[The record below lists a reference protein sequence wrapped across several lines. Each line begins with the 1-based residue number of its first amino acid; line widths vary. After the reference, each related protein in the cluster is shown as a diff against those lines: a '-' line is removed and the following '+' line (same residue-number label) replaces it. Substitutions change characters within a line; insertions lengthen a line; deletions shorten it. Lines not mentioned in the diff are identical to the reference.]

1 MGYSPYCLQE
11 RTFFRKWRFSCFFG
25 FFYILICSKL
35 WGLYKMT
42 KHDEQVQVPVKKE
55 KSGFVIWCLAILFG
69 WLGVH
74 SFLSKHYVWGLL
86 HFLMGGLPF
95 ALIKGAQHGLC
106 TPRQY
111 YIAYALMFIQLI
123 LNIYDVLNIS
133 RGKYSNGTGSVVYR
147 GHKMM
152 VIASAIF
159 AGYSLRHFFF
169 VVCGLLEAI
178 ANAVPT

>member
-35 WGLYKMT
+35 
-42 KHDEQVQVPVKKE
+42 
-55 KSGFVIWCLAILFG
+55 
-69 WLGVH
+69 
-74 SFLSKHYVWGLL
+74 WGLL

-133 RGKYSNGTGSVVYR
+133 RGKYSNGTGS
-147 GHKMM
+147 
-152 VIASAIF
+152 F
-159 AGYSLRHFFF
+159 L
-169 VVCGLLEAI
+169 CGLLEAI
-178 ANAVPT
+178 ANAVPA